1 MGLGD
6 LIADADWA
14 TATISGVV
22 GLVSVVVTNWLAWA
36 RFRRT
41 HRLEDR
47 SEEVLR
53 GMFKGG
59 FANRGWKRR
68 KFSTLRHFVPLSDE
82 KLREALLRAGAIRLD
97 DEPVEQWG
105 LLKHH
110 RARVFSRK
118 NGKPVT

>member
-1 MGLGD
+1 MGIED

-14 TATISGVV
+14 TAAISGVV

-59 FANRGWKRR
+59 FANQGWKKR
-68 KFSTLRHFVPLSDE
+68 KFRTLRHFVPLPDD

-97 DEPVEQWG
+97 EEPVEQWG
-105 LLKHH
+105 LLEHH
-110 RARVFSRK
+110 RDRVFSRK
-118 NGKPVT
+118 NGKAET